1 MARDSITGPVHRRT
15 VSFGGKNTWV
25 TDPHTVALL
34 YDKIKTLDG
43 KPSYQD
49 FATNSWT
56 ISRL

>member
-49 FATNSWT
+49 FATNS
-56 ISRL
+56 